1 MVPALVMSHGDW
13 GIKVQLCPG
22 IMNQATCASVIVNSP
37 ASGIGKVVTSGD
49 KRLH

>member
-13 GIKVQLCPG
+13 GIKVMQLCLG
-22 IMNQATCASVIVNSP
+22 IITCASVIVKNP